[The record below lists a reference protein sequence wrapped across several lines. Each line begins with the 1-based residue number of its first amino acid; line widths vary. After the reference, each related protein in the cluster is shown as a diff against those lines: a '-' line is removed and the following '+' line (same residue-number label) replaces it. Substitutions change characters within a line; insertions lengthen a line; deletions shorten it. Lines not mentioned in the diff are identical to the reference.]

1 MNERI
6 KLLAEQA
13 GIDFFNSTDP
23 EFFGREYCE
32 AWTEQQ
38 QKFAELIVNE
48 CAEIADLDRAN
59 AAGCGWITKTK
70 GMLIKEHFGLDKEQ
84 Q

>member
-6 KLLAEQA
+6 RELAEQA

-23 EFFGREYCE
+23 EYCGREYCE

-38 QKFAELIVNE
+38 QKFAELIVQE
-48 CAEIADLDRAN
+48 CADIAKHHVMNISTYADAEFVEKQIRD
-59 AAGCGWITKTK
+59 
-70 GMLIKEHFGLDKEQ
+70 HFGIKGE
-84 Q
+84 

>member
-13 GIDFFNSTDP
+13 DIDFFNSTDP
-23 EFFGREYCE
+23 EFFGRVYCE

-38 QKFAELIVNE
+38 QKFAELIVKE
-48 CAEIADLDRAN
+48 CARVVDNLTEQDNPIEYRRTYAQGADVL
-59 AAGCGWITKTK
+59 
-70 GMLIKEHFGLDKEQ
+70 EHFGVEA
-84 Q
+84 